1 MGHTLEVATVRKL
14 AKGGCEI
21 KDWNEKPAGA
31 PGGPKVTR
39 ATVTQKF
46 TGDIKGTG
54 TTEYMMVY
62 RPDKTA
68 QYSGVQVIKGSVG
81 GKKGSFA
88 LRLRGYFA
96 GKRAVTR
103 WEVVP
108 GAGKGAL
115 KGLTGK
121 GGFGAPM
128 GSKGEYTLTYDL
140 AE

>member
-1 MGHTLEVATVRKL
+1 VGL
-14 AKGGCEI
+14 AKGEFEI

-54 TTEYMMVY
+54 TTEYLMVY

-68 QYSGVQVIKGSVG
+68 QYSGVQVIKGSLG

-88 LRLRGYFA
+88 LRLRGYYN
-96 GKRAVTR
+96 GRRAVTT

-115 KGLTGK
+115 KGLSGK
-121 GGFGAPM
+121 GSYGAPM
-128 GSKGEYTLTYDL
+128 GDKGVYTLTYEMAD
-140 AE
+140 

>member
-1 MGHTLEVATVRKL
+1 MRKV
-14 AKGGCEI
+14 AKGGFEI

-31 PGGPKVTR
+31 AGGPTVTR

-46 TGDIKGTG
+46 TGDVKGTG
-54 TTEYMMVY
+54 TTEYLMVY

-68 QYSGVQVIKGSVG
+68 QYSGVQIIKGSVG

-88 LRLRGYFA
+88 LRLRGYYD
-96 GKRAVTR
+96 GKRAVTT

-115 KGLTGK
+115 KSLSGK
-121 GGFGAPM
+121 GSYGAPM
-128 GSKGEYTLTYDL
+128 GDKGTYKLTYELTD
-140 AE
+140 

>member
-1 MGHTLEVATVRKL
+1 VEVTALGL
-14 AKGGCEI
+14 AKGGFEI

-31 PGGPKVTR
+31 PSGPKVTR

-46 TGDIKGTG
+46 TGDIKGAG
-54 TTEYMMVY
+54 TTEYLMVY

-68 QYSGVQVIKGSVG
+68 HYSGVQVIRGSVG

-88 LRLRGYFA
+88 LRIRGEYD
-96 GKRAVTR
+96 GKRAVTA

-108 GAGKGAL
+108 GAGKGEL

-121 GGFGAPM
+121 GKYSAPM
-128 GSKGEYTLTYDL
+128 GSKGTYTLTY
-140 AE
+140 EV

>member
-1 MGHTLEVATVRKL
+1 MTQ
-14 AKGGCEI
+14 AKGGFEI

-31 PGGPKVTR
+31 AGGSKVTR

-68 QYSGVQVIKGSVG
+68 QYSGVQVIKGSVA

-88 LRLRGYFA
+88 LRLRGHFD
-96 GKRAVTR
+96 GKRAVTK

-115 KGLTGK
+115 KGITGR
-121 GGFGAPM
+121 GGYGAPM
-128 GSKGEYTLTYDL
+128 GSQGTYTLTYEL
-140 AE
+140 AD

>member
-1 MGHTLEVATVRKL
+1 VEVTDLAQL
-14 AKGGCEI
+14 AKGGFEI
-21 KDWNEKPAGA
+21 MDWQEKPAGA

-39 ATVTQKF
+39 ATVKQKF

-54 TTEYMMVY
+54 TTEYVMVY
-62 RPDKTA
+62 RPDRTA
-68 QYSGVQVIKGSVG
+68 QYSGVQIIKGSVG
-81 GKKGSFA
+81 SRKGSFA
-88 LRLRGYFA
+88 LRLRGYYD

-115 KGLTGK
+115 RGLTGK

-128 GSKGEYTLTYDL
+128 GDKGTYTLTYELTD
-140 AE
+140 